1 MVRDVLKTKL
11 TIPPGQAGWISRPRL
26 IRLLNSGKDCRLVV
40 VSAPAGFGK
49 TTVLSEWASA
59 IPRGGTWLSLDQG
72 DNDPLRFWTH
82 FISSLRVARPDFGAA
97 ALELLQSY
105 SPSSQLP
112 AETFLVTLINELF
125 DESES
130 FTVILDDF
138 HLISNRIIHDDLRFL
153 IDRMPAGLRLVISSR
168 VKPPFPLGRLK
179 IRGQLC
185 MLTADDLRFTPR
197 EIALFARRAAGSRP
211 AEDDISALEKY
222 SEGWAAGLQI
232 AAMALKKGASPGAP
246 LASRGYEHMVDYFME
261 EILSSHPGEVRSF
274 LLDTSILSR
283 LNGPLCDAV
292 TGRGDSARML
302 DALYEGNTLI
312 VALDHQRREYRYHCL
327 FAETLKRRL
336 DETDPERAGL
346 LHSRAAQWLVEN
358 GLPDEAIRHAIE
370 ARDWDYAAAL
380 VSRHAAIALSRGEAS
395 TALSWMQSLP
405 ARCFSS
411 HAGLCTGYAWALF
424 LSHLRNRTGMPCE
437 TIERLLNDAQK
448 AYLEKNYGA
457 APVSEQDRRTLAHAN
472 ALRVHLAY
480 ERGEGAQKIVDLCNR
495 SLTGAD
501 GDYPIERA
509 GIYTILGMAHMS
521 TGRLEPAAAAFD
533 EARSIGFV
541 EGISFVLVAVDCLR
555 TFLAKLRGRLRESEA
570 MCRESIQTITDAF
583 ISRGKLL
590 PEMLGLIRLV
600 MASIHLEK
608 GRLQEA
614 EAILNEAGS
623 PVRMLDYSF
632 IAYNAL
638 LSRLRLGQG
647 AGLRE
652 VLAPLAE
659 IGLMER
665 SCPGALGY
673 SAALY
678 IRSVLKRQGHRI
690 SSVESAFR
698 MAESHSLRFHEAEM
712 TTAYPFTKYWHYTE
726 QFSLARLHLAEAVV
740 RPPGMCRIAPGE
752 LVRRLE
758 LLSGRVSDE
767 GWGELEIEGLM
778 LLAEARHAARDEA
791 GALECLERAF
801 SLAEPQGYELMF
813 IEEGTA
819 LKGLL
824 RLAVDQ
830 GMSPGF
836 SGRILE
842 QIRRGEGRG
851 RNSPAQPSD
860 LFNGRIEP
868 LSRQEITVLKLIA
881 NGLSNQEIADEL
893 CVALTT
899 IKAHNYNIFSKLNVR
914 KRFHAVRK
922 ARELDLL

>member
-1 MVRDVLKTKL
+1 MALNVLKTKL

-26 IRLLNSGKDCRLVV
+26 IRQLDSGKDCRLVV

-49 TTVLSEWASA
+49 TTMLSEWASSR
-59 IPRGGTWLSLDQG
+59 RGFAWLSLDQG

-82 FISSLRVARPDFGAA
+82 FISSLRMVQPDLGEA

-112 AETFLVTLINELF
+112 AETFLTTLINELF
-125 DESES
+125 DESAS
-130 FTVILDDF
+130 FTMILDDY
-138 HLISNRIIHDDLRFL
+138 HLISNRSIHDDLRFL
-153 IDRMPAGLRLVISSR
+153 IDRMPSGLRLVVSSR
-168 VKPPFPLGRLK
+168 VKPPLSLGRLK
-179 IRGQLC
+179 IRGQLL
-185 MLTADDLRFTPR
+185 MLTADDLRFTPQ
-197 EIALFARRAAGSRP
+197 EIALFARRAARNRP
-211 AEDDISALEKY
+211 GEEDISALERY

-232 AAMALKKGASPGAP
+232 AAMALKKGASPGGP
-246 LASRGYEHMVDYFME
+246 LVSRGYEQVVDYFLE

-292 TGRGDSARML
+292 TGRNDSAHML
-302 DALYEGNTLI
+302 NALYEGNTLI
-312 VALDHQRREYRYHCL
+312 VALDHQRREYRFHCL
-327 FAETLKRRL
+327 FVETLKRRL
-336 DETDPERAGL
+336 DEIDPERARL
-346 LHSRAAQWLVEN
+346 LHSRAARWLVEN

-405 ARCFSS
+405 AWCFAS

-424 LSHLRNRTGMPCE
+424 LSHLRNRTGMPFE

-457 APVSEQDRRTLAHAN
+457 SKVSEEDRRTLAHAN

-480 ERGEGAQKIVDLCNR
+480 ERGEPAQKIVELCNR

-555 TFLAKLRGRLRESEA
+555 TLLTKLRGRLRESEA
-570 MCRESIQTITDAF
+570 MCRESMQIITDTF

-608 GRLQEA
+608 GRLREA
-614 EAILNEAGS
+614 GAILDEVGS
-623 PVRMLDYSF
+623 TARMLDYSF

-647 AGLRE
+647 AGLKD
-652 VLAPLAE
+652 VVAPLAE

-665 SCPGALGY
+665 SCPGARGY
-673 SAALY
+673 SAALN
-678 IRSVLKRQGHRI
+678 IRSVLKYQGHRL
-690 SSVESAFR
+690 SAVESAFR
-698 MAESHSLRFHEAEM
+698 MAESHSLSFNDAEANS
-712 TTAYPFTKYWHYTE
+712 AYPFTKYWHYTE
-726 QFSLARLHLAEAVV
+726 QLSLARLHLAEAALK
-740 RPPGMCRIAPGE
+740 PAGMRRLAAGE

-758 LLSGRVSDE
+758 DLIHRIGAE
-767 GWGELEIEGLM
+767 GWGELEIEGLI
-778 LLAEARHAARDEA
+778 LLAEARQAERDQP
-791 GALECLERAF
+791 GALECLERAL

-813 IEEGTA
+813 IEEGAA

-824 RLAVDQ
+824 QHAVDQ
-830 GMSPGF
+830 GVNPGF
-836 SGRILE
+836 SSRILE
-842 QIRRGEGRG
+842 EILRASGRG
-851 RNSPAQPSD
+851 RDSSASTRD

-868 LSRQEITVLKLIA
+868 LSRQELAVLKLIA

-899 IKAHNYNIFSKLNVR
+899 VKAHNYSIFSKLNVR
-914 KRFHAVRK
+914 KRFQAVKK